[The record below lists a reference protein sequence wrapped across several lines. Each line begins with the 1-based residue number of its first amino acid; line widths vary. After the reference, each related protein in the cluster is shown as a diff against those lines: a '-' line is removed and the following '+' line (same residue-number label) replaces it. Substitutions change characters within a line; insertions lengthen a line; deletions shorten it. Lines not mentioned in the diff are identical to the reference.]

1 MLEVKDREKVVGYM
15 CFSNLTDNSSQ
26 LEKPSCLLHKKDYFL
41 KIITGFIR
49 FFYKNTS
56 DWLISTSLWLLL
68 NLFVLCW
75 VQSYK
80 IWVLRIVEGVTFTP
94 II

>member
-49 FFYKNTS
+49 FFIRTLVTGSSQRLFGFCLTS
-56 DWLISTSLWLLL
+56 SSFVGCNLIRFGYCGLL
-68 NLFVLCW
+68 
-75 VQSYK
+75 K
-80 IWVLRIVEGVTFTP
+80 E
-94 II
+94 